1 VIEEEQRVDAIQEE
15 LDKITGPEVEEKEQD
30 SVLIDMRR

>member
-1 VIEEEQRVDAIQEE
+1 VIEEEQRVQEE